1 MFESI
6 KSKQIKFDKNF
17 VRKNQNKKS
26 RKKLGKRKI

>member
-17 VRKNQNKKS
+17 VRKKQNKKIK
-26 RKKLGKRKI
+26 KKLGKREI